1 MNLST
6 RNRAGGGQLVAGSSQ
21 LFSSLC
27 RSVLVAAT
35 IAFLGS
41 CATAQQAT
49 PSATVITTAYRST
62 ADRIITTALADSA
75 AWNRTATLTDKFGHR
90 LSGSRSLE
98 DALDWIIAEM
108 KRDGLENV
116 RGEPVTVPH
125 WVRGEESATLVRP
138 RAVTLNMIG
147 LGGSIGTPPEG
158 ITAPVLVVN
167 DFADLAARAGEAR
180 GKIVLFDVPF
190 TTYGATVRYRST
202 GAIEAAKA
210 GAVASLIR
218 SVSSYSIQNPHTGSM
233 RYDTAVRRIP
243 AAALSTEDAMMLH
256 RMQLRGDELVLT
268 LRMGARQLPDA
279 QSRNVVAELR
289 GSERPEEIVVMG
301 GHIDSWDVGQGAMD
315 DAGGSVAAWE
325 ALRVIK
331 RLGLRPRRTIRVVLW
346 TNEENG
352 LRGAT
357 GYRDA
362 HLGEIDNHVLAIESD
377 NGVFKPTGYFIAGS
391 DAAIAVARQIASLLS
406 SFGATDV
413 QRGGPQADVSPLA
426 ERGVPAAAPMVD
438 GTRYFWF
445 HHSAGDTMD
454 KLDPREMAECVA
466 AMAVLAFVAAD
477 MPERFP
483 RAAPGDSA
491 VPRRAPR

>member
-1 MNLST
+1 MRFYCILLLAALSSCST
-6 RNRAGGGQLVAGSSQ
+6 VQQTASGT
-21 LFSSLC
+21 SSL
-27 RSVLVAAT
+27 AAT
-35 IAFLGS
+35 
-41 CATAQQAT
+41 
-49 PSATVITTAYRST
+49 YRSS
-62 ADRIITTALADSA
+62 ADRIIAAALADSA
-75 AWNRTATLTDKFGHR
+75 AWNRAATLTDKFGHR
-90 LSGSRSLE
+90 LSGSKSLE

-116 RGEPVTVPH
+116 HGEPVTVPH

-138 RAVTLNMIG
+138 RAVKLNMIG

-158 ITAPVLVVN
+158 ITAPVIVVN
-167 DFADLAARAGEAR
+167 SFEELTARAKEAP

-202 GAIEAAKA
+202 GAIEAAKV

-218 SVSSYSIQNPHTGSM
+218 SVGSYSIQNPHTGSM
-233 RYDTAVRRIP
+233 RYDSAVKRIP

-256 RMQLRGDELVLT
+256 RMQQRGDELVLT
-268 LRMGARQLPDA
+268 LKMEARHLPDA

-289 GSERPEEIVVMG
+289 GSERPDEIVVMG

-325 ALRVIK
+325 AVRLIQK
-331 RLGLRPRRTIRVVLW
+331 LGLRPRRTIRVVLW

-357 GYRDA
+357 AYRDA
-362 HLGEIDNHVLAIESD
+362 HLSEIDKHVLAIESD
-377 NGVFKPTGYFIAGS
+377 NGVFKPLGYYIAGS
-391 DAAIAVARQIASLLS
+391 DAALAVARQIASLLS

-426 ERGVPAAAPMVD
+426 ERGVPAAAPIVD

-445 HHSAGDTMD
+445 HHSEGDTMD
-454 KLDPREMAECVA
+454 KLSPREMAECVA

-483 RAAPGDSA
+483 RAMPGDST
-491 VPRRAPR
+491 VPRRVPR

>member
-1 MNLST
+1 MNDF
-6 RNRAGGGQLVAGSSQ
+6 A
-21 LFSSLC
+21 
-27 RSVLVAAT
+27 RSVAA
-35 IAFLGS
+35 IVLCGS
-41 CATAQQAT
+41 CATVPQASSTAT
-49 PSATVITTAYRST
+49 PIAAAYRQT
-62 ADRIITTALADSA
+62 AARIISAALADSS
-75 AWNRTATLTDKFGHR
+75 AWNRTAALTDKFGHR
-90 LSGSRSLE
+90 LSGSKSLE
-98 DALDWIIAEM
+98 DALDWIMAEM

-116 RGEPVTVPH
+116 HGEPVTVPH
-125 WVRGEESATLVRP
+125 WVRGEESATLIQPRTVR
-138 RAVTLNMIG
+138 LNMIG
-147 LGGSIGTPPEG
+147 LGGSVGTPPEG

-167 DFADLAARAGEAR
+167 SFEDLAARASDAR
-180 GKIVLFDVPF
+180 GKIVLFDGPF

-243 AAALSTEDAMMLH
+243 GAALSTEDAMMLH
-256 RMQLRGDELVLT
+256 RMQRRGDNVVLT
-268 LRMGARQLPDA
+268 LRMGAHQLPDA

-325 ALRVIK
+325 ALRLIQ

-346 TNEENG
+346 TNDENG

-357 GYRDA
+357 SYRDA
-362 HLGEIDNHVLAIESD
+362 HLNEIDNHVLAIESD
-377 NGVFKPTGYFIAGS
+377 NGVFKPSGYFIAGS
-391 DAAIAVARQIASLLS
+391 DAALAVARQIASLLS
-406 SFGATDV
+406 SIGATDV
-413 QRGGPQADVSPLA
+413 RRGGPQADVSPLA
-426 ERGVPAAAPMVD
+426 ERGVPAAAPIVD

-466 AMAVLAFVAAD
+466 VMAVLAFVAAD

-483 RAAPGDSA
+483 RAAPGDTT
-491 VPRRAPR
+491 VPRRTPR

>member
-1 MNLST
+1 MIHSVRNVTAIFGALS
-6 RNRAGGGQLVAGSSQ
+6 L
-21 LFSSLC
+21 
-27 RSVLVAAT
+27 AA
-35 IAFLGS
+35 AVSS
-41 CATAQQAT
+41 CASLPQGVSGASSPLA
-49 PSATVITTAYRST
+49 SSYRAA
-62 ADRIITTALADSA
+62 ADRIIAAALADSA
-75 AWNRTATLTDKFGHR
+75 AWNRTAALTDKFGHR

-98 DALDWIIAEM
+98 DALDWILAEM

-116 RGEPVTVPH
+116 HAEPVTVPH
-125 WVRGEESATLVRP
+125 WVRGDESATLVRP
-138 RAVTLNMIG
+138 RELKLNMIG

-167 DFADLAARAGEAR
+167 SVEDLAARAAQAR

-190 TTYGATVRYRST
+190 TTYGATVRYRSI
-202 GAIEAAKA
+202 GAIEAAKV

-218 SVSSYSIQNPHTGSM
+218 SVGSYSIQNPHTGSM
-233 RYDTAVRRIP
+233 RYDTTVRRIP
-243 AAALSTEDAMMLH
+243 AAALSAEDAMMLH
-256 RMQLRGDELVLT
+256 RMQQRGDEIVLT
-268 LRMGARQLPDA
+268 LRMGARHLPDA

-289 GSERPEEIVVMG
+289 GSEKPNEIVVMG

-325 ALRVIK
+325 ALRLIHK
-331 RLGLRPRRTIRVVLW
+331 LGLRPRRTIRVVLW

-357 GYRDA
+357 AYRDA
-362 HLGEIDNHVLAIESD
+362 HLGEIDDHVLAIESD
-377 NGVFKPTGYFIAGS
+377 NGVFKPSGYYIAGS
-391 DAAIAVARQIASLLS
+391 DAALETARQIASLLS

-426 ERGVPAAAPMVD
+426 ERGVPAAAPIVD
-438 GTRYFWF
+438 GSRYFWF

-454 KLDPREMAECVA
+454 KLDPREVAECVA
-466 AMAVLAFVAAD
+466 AMAVLAYVAAD

-483 RAAPGDSA
+483 RAVPGDST
-491 VPRRAPR
+491 VPRRTPR

>member
-1 MNLST
+1 MIHSVRTAASIFGALS
-6 RNRAGGGQLVAGSSQ
+6 L
-21 LFSSLC
+21 
-27 RSVLVAAT
+27 AAT
-35 IAFLGS
+35 ANS
-41 CATAQQAT
+41 CVTLPPGAPAVSTLAR
-49 PSATVITTAYRST
+49 SYRAA
-62 ADRIITTALADSA
+62 ADRIIAAALADSA

-98 DALDWIIAEM
+98 DALDWILAEM

-116 RGEPVTVPH
+116 HAEPVTVPH
-125 WVRGEESATLVRP
+125 WVRGDESVTLIRP
-138 RAVTLNMIG
+138 RELKLNMIG
-147 LGGSIGTPPEG
+147 LGGSIGTPAEG

-167 DFADLAARAGEAR
+167 NFEDLAARAAQAR

-190 TTYGATVRYRST
+190 TTYGATVRYRSI
-202 GAIEAAKA
+202 GAIEAAKV

-218 SVSSYSIQNPHTGSM
+218 SVGSYSIQNPHTGSM
-233 RYDTAVRRIP
+233 RYDTTVKRIP

-256 RMQLRGDELVLT
+256 RMQQRGDEIVLT

-279 QSRNVVAELR
+279 QSRNVIAELR
-289 GSERPEEIVVMG
+289 GSEKPDEIVVMG

-331 RLGLRPRRTIRVVLW
+331 KLGLRPRRTIRVVLW

-357 GYRDA
+357 AYRDA

-377 NGVFKPTGYFIAGS
+377 NGVFKPSGYYIAGS
-391 DAAIAVARQIASLLS
+391 DAALETARQIASLLS
-406 SFGATDV
+406 SFGAIDV

-426 ERGVPAAAPMVD
+426 ERGVPAAAPIVD
-438 GTRYFWF
+438 GSRYFWF

-454 KLDPREMAECVA
+454 KLDPREVAECVA
-466 AMAVLAFVAAD
+466 AMAVLAYVAAD

-483 RAAPGDSA
+483 RAIPGDST
-491 VPRRAPR
+491 VPRRTPR

>member
-1 MNLST
+1 MMIFARKAAAIYAALS
-6 RNRAGGGQLVAGSSQ
+6 LVSA
-21 LFSSLC
+21 FS
-27 RSVLVAAT
+27 A
-35 IAFLGS
+35 
-41 CATAQQAT
+41 CATVSPAT
-49 PSATVITTAYRST
+49 PAASPLASAYRAA
-62 ADRIITTALADSA
+62 ADRIIAAALADSA
-75 AWNRTATLTDKFGHR
+75 AWNRTATLTDRFGHR
-90 LSGSRSLE
+90 LSGSKSLE
-98 DALDWIIAEM
+98 AALDWILAEM

-116 RGEPVTVPH
+116 HAEPVTVPH

-138 RAVTLNMIG
+138 RELKLNMIG
-147 LGGSIGTPPEG
+147 LGGSIGTPSEG

-167 DFADLAARAGEAR
+167 SFEDLAARAADAR

-202 GAIEAAKA
+202 GAIEAAKV

-218 SVSSYSIQNPHTGSM
+218 SVGSYSIQNPHTGSM

-256 RMQLRGDELVLT
+256 RMQRRGDQVVLT

-289 GSERPEEIVVMG
+289 GSERPDEIVVMG

-325 ALRVIK
+325 ALRLIHK
-331 RLGLRPRRTIRVVLW
+331 LGLRPRRTIRVVLW

-352 LRGAT
+352 LRGAHA
-357 GYRDA
+357 YRDA

-377 NGVFKPTGYFIAGS
+377 NGVFKPLGYYIAGS
-391 DAAIAVARQIASLLS
+391 DAALATARQIASLLS

-426 ERGVPAAAPMVD
+426 ERGVPAAAPIVD
-438 GTRYFWF
+438 GSRYFWF

-466 AMAVLAFVAAD
+466 AMAVLAYVAAD
-477 MPERFP
+477 MPARFP
-483 RAAPGDSA
+483 RAAPGDST
-491 VPRRAPR
+491 VPRRLPR

>member
-1 MNLST
+1 MIHRA
-6 RNRAGGGQLVAGSSQ
+6 RNAAV
-21 LFSSLC
+21 LFGALF
-27 RSVLVAAT
+27 LAT
-35 IAFLGS
+35 TVNS
-41 CATAQQAT
+41 CATVPRRGPALSPLA
-49 PSATVITTAYRST
+49 SSYRAA
-62 ADRIITTALADSA
+62 ADRIIAAALADSA

-90 LSGSRSLE
+90 LSGSKSLE
-98 DALDWIIAEM
+98 DALDWILAEM

-116 RGEPVTVPH
+116 HAEPVTVPH
-125 WVRGEESATLVRP
+125 WVRGDESATLVRP
-138 RAVTLNMIG
+138 RELKLNMIG

-167 DFADLAARAGEAR
+167 SVEDLAARAAQAR

-190 TTYGATVRYRST
+190 TTYGATVRYRSI
-202 GAIEAAKA
+202 GAIEAAKV

-218 SVSSYSIQNPHTGSM
+218 SVGSYSIQNPHTGSM
-233 RYDTAVRRIP
+233 RYDTTVRRIP

-256 RMQLRGDELVLT
+256 RMQQRGDEIVLT
-268 LRMGARQLPDA
+268 LRMGARRLPDA

-289 GSERPEEIVVMG
+289 GSAKPDEIVVMG

-325 ALRVIK
+325 ALRLIHK
-331 RLGLRPRRTIRVVLW
+331 LGLRPRRTIRVVLW

-352 LRGAT
+352 LRGANA
-357 GYRDA
+357 YRDA

-377 NGVFKPTGYFIAGS
+377 NGVFKPSGYYVAGS
-391 DAAIAVARQIASLLS
+391 DAALETARQIASLLS
-406 SFGATDV
+406 SIGATDV

-426 ERGVPAAAPMVD
+426 ERGVPAAAPIVD
-438 GTRYFWF
+438 GSRYFWF

-454 KLDPREMAECVA
+454 KLDPREVAECVA
-466 AMAVLAFVAAD
+466 AMAVLAYVAAD

-483 RAAPGDSA
+483 RVVPGDSA
-491 VPRRAPR
+491 APRRTPR

>member
-1 MNLST
+1 MT
-6 RNRAGGGQLVAGSSQ
+6 IR
-21 LFSSLC
+21 FSLGAASL
-27 RSVLVAAT
+27 
-35 IAFLGS
+35 IAVLGS
-41 CATAQQAT
+41 CATVPPQPT
-49 PSATVITTAYRST
+49 PVAPLTSSYRAA
-62 ADRIITTALADSA
+62 ADRIIGAALADSA
-75 AWNRTATLTDKFGHR
+75 AWNRTAALTDKFGHR
-90 LSGSRSLE
+90 LSGSKSLE
-98 DALDWIIAEM
+98 DALDWIMAEM

-147 LGGSIGTPPEG
+147 LGGSIGTPGEG
-158 ITAPVLVVN
+158 ITAPVIVVN
-167 DFADLAARAGEAR
+167 DLADLASRAVEVP

-190 TTYGATVRYRST
+190 TNYGATVRYRSI

-218 SVSSYSIQNPHTGSM
+218 SVGSYSIQNPHTGSM
-233 RYDTAVRRIP
+233 RYDTAVKRIP

-256 RMQLRGDELVLT
+256 RMQQRGEEIVLT

-289 GSERPEEIVVMG
+289 GSEKPDEIVVMG
-301 GHIDSWDVGQGAMD
+301 GHIDSWDAGVGAMD

-325 ALRVIK
+325 ALRVIRK
-331 RLGLRPRRTIRVVLW
+331 LGLRPRRTIRVVLW

-357 GYRDA
+357 AYRDA
-362 HLGEIDNHVLAIESD
+362 HLGEIDKHVLAIESD
-377 NGVFKPTGYFIAGS
+377 NGVFKPSGYSIAGN
-391 DAAIAVARQIASLLS
+391 DAALETGRQIAALLS
-406 SFGATDV
+406 SIGATDV

-426 ERGVPAAAPMVD
+426 ERGVPAAAPIVD
-438 GTRYFWF
+438 GSRYFWF

-454 KLDPREMAECVA
+454 KLDPRHVAECVA
-466 AMAVLAFVAAD
+466 AMAVLAYVAAD

-483 RAAPGDSA
+483 RALPGDSVA
-491 VPRRAPR
+491 RRTPR

>member
-1 MNLST
+1 MTGFRCNASFSALLL
-6 RNRAGGGQLVAGSSQ
+6 AVA
-21 LFSSLC
+21 
-27 RSVLVAAT
+27 
-35 IAFLGS
+35 LGS
-41 CATAQQAT
+41 CTTVQQTATRPAPLA
-49 PSATVITTAYRST
+49 TAYRAT
-62 ADRIITTALADSA
+62 ADRIIAAALADSS
-75 AWNRTATLTDKFGHR
+75 AWNRAAALTDKFGHR
-90 LSGSRSLE
+90 LSGSKSLE

-108 KRDGLENV
+108 RRDGLENV
-116 RGEPVTVPH
+116 HGEPVTVPH

-138 RAVTLNMIG
+138 RSVRLNMIG
-147 LGGSIGTPPEG
+147 LGGSIATPPEG
-158 ITAPVLVVN
+158 ITAPVIVVN
-167 DFADLAARAGEAR
+167 SFDELTARAREVP

-190 TTYGATVRYRST
+190 TTYGATVRYRSI
-202 GAIEAAKA
+202 GAIEAAKV

-218 SVSSYSIQNPHTGSM
+218 SVGSYSIQNPHTGSM

-256 RMQLRGDELVLT
+256 RMQQRGDELVLT
-268 LRMGARQLPDA
+268 LKMEARHLPDA

-289 GSERPEEIVVMG
+289 GREKPDEVVVMG

-325 ALRVIK
+325 AVRLIQ

-357 GYRDA
+357 AYRDA
-362 HLGEIDNHVLAIESD
+362 HLNDLDKHVLAIESD
-377 NGVFKPTGYFIAGS
+377 NGVFKPSGYGIAGN

-406 SFGATDV
+406 SFGATNV
-413 QRGGPQADVSPLA
+413 ERGGPSADVSPLA
-426 ERGVPAAAPMVD
+426 ERGVPTAYPLVD
-438 GTRYFWF
+438 GSRYFWF
-445 HHSAGDTMD
+445 HHSEGDTMD
-454 KLDPREMAECVA
+454 KLSPREMAECVA

-483 RAAPGDSA
+483 RAMPGDTT
-491 VPRRAPR
+491 VPRRVPR